1 LKLIFKAMTNFNDLI
16 SGEVPVLVEFFATW
30 CPHCQRMMPR
40 VEELK
45 KRMGKKLKVVQL
57 DIDSPA
63 NRAPI
68 DHFGVEGVPTFI
80 LFKGGRQVWR
90 DSGERTV
97 DELVASIDGAV

>member
-1 LKLIFKAMTNFNDLI
+1 MTNFNELI
-16 SGEVPVLVEFFATW
+16 AGDVPVLVEIFATW

-40 VEELK
+40 IEELK
-45 KRMGKKLKVVQL
+45 KRMGKRLKVVQL
-57 DIDSPA
+57 DIDSSA

-68 DHFGVEGVPTFI
+68 DRFRVEGVPTFI

-97 DELVASIDGAV
+97 DELAATIGGFVD